1 MEGAG
6 PDRWAWGVRGCTT
19 FGIRQWRNTKGGVQ
33 GAVAAWQKVNG
44 QNRRSRK
51 LIFEALKEVVLLTSP
66 GFLLLAMEPHPLRV
80 RDLAM
85 WNCLQFPEQVI
96 FFPTFFYV
104 LTQLL
109 CMKCSRNQPS
119 PLPTHSWNST
129 QCSRSPFA
137 WRVPAPGSI
146 WGKVHLASEAFP
158 TAHPPRGTGYFL
170 LHAPTRDFH
179 HITSNASHISF
190 VSTSVFS

>member
-1 MEGAG
+1 M
-6 PDRWAWGVRGCTT
+6 
-19 FGIRQWRNTKGGVQ
+19 
-33 GAVAAWQKVNG
+33 AAWQKVNG

-109 CMKCSRNQPS
+109 RMKCSRNQPS
-119 PLPTHSWNST
+119 PLPAHS
-129 QCSRSPFA
+129 
-137 WRVPAPGSI
+137 
-146 WGKVHLASEAFP
+146 
-158 TAHPPRGTGYFL
+158 
-170 LHAPTRDFH
+170 
-179 HITSNASHISF
+179 
-190 VSTSVFS
+190 